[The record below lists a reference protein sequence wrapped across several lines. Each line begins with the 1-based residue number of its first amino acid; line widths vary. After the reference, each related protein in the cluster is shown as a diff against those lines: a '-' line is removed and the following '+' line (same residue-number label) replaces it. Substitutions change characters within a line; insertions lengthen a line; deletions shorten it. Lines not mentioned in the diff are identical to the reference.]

1 MIKGYLNILLLKELN
16 KEDQTGYSLIKIF
29 KEKYGGVSPGS
40 LYPMLSNL
48 EENKY
53 IKCKEEGNKKI
64 YSITVQGKS
73 TLAKLLKEK
82 KEFIEHISGSP
93 KKFKGIIDDKEFE
106 KLEKFLSILHSH
118 DEEFLTTCVGMNN
131 IRESI
136 VDAVQ
141 NKKLTSTNKELSE
154 KIKGILDQAANKI
167 NKLR

>member
-16 KEDQTGYSLIKIF
+16 SLEQTGYSLLKIF

-53 IKCKEEGNKKI
+53 IKCKVDGRKKI
-64 YSITVQGKS
+64 YNITSQGKS

-82 KEFIEHISGSP
+82 KAFMEHLSGKP
-93 KKFKGIIDDKEFE
+93 KKFKGLIDSKEFE
-106 KLEKFLSILHSH
+106 KLEKFIRILHTKE
-118 DEEFLTTCVGMNN
+118 DEFVTTCVGMNN

-141 NKKLTSTNKELSE
+141 NKNKDSNNKEISK
-154 KIKGILDQAANKI
+154 KIKDILDKASKDI
-167 NKLR
+167 KKLK